1 MVVVYFVLLVFFVCV
16 FLIFGFGNEIFL
28 EEYKIEEDM
37 YGRELVV
44 VSCGWIC
51 KIIDLND

>member
-44 VSCGWIC
+44 VSCG
-51 KIIDLND
+51 